1 MRKKRLGNRLANIF
15 LILVSIIML
24 GPILIVVNIAL
35 KSNTEFL
42 RTPLTIVEKVNW
54 HNFAMAWTQAEMGI
68 YFKNSIIYA
77 LVTAIGT
84 CVVAAMAAYP
94 IARNH
99 FRGSNIIF
107 ILFLSALFLPVGL
120 VPLIFIM
127 KYLGFMNTYY
137 GFILLKIGSSL
148 SIASFILVGF
158 VKGIPRELDEAAA
171 IDGCGYV
178 RYIFSILMPLMKPA
192 LFTVGMLTGITTWND
207 FINPFLFM
215 TQKEMRPL
223 TSGLYMFFGQ
233 YSTNWTILAAGI
245 IVVAAPLMITYFFLQ
260 RFIISGVTNGAL
272 KG

>member
-1 MRKKRLGNRLANIF
+1 
-15 LILVSIIML
+15 
-24 GPILIVVNIAL
+24 
-35 KSNTEFL
+35 
-42 RTPLTIVEKVNW
+42 
-54 HNFAMAWTQAEMGI
+54 
-68 YFKNSIIYA
+68 
-77 LVTAIGT
+77 
-84 CVVAAMAAYP
+84 MAAYP